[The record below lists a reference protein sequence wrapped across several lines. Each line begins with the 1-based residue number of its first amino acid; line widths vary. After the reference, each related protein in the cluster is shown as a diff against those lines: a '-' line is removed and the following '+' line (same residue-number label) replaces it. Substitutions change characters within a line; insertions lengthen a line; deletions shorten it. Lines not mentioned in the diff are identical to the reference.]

1 LSANEAGLLISAM
14 AAGVG
19 TGLGEAI
26 SVERELREGRLQ
38 PVLPEY
44 SMYGGA
50 LYAVYPSARR
60 VPAKVRV
67 FIEALNAELNGG
79 RRSVR

>member
-14 AAGVG
+14 AA
-19 TGLGEAI
+19 
-26 SVERELREGRLQ
+26 
-38 PVLPEY
+38 VLPEC

-60 VPAKVRV
+60 VPAKVRL